1 MLTFPWHKQL
11 HQQNWLD
18 PAKKLLGSFNLFFKA
33 IDAKAH
39 KMFPTENRIFKQTY
53 NWIIS
58 FSLKIKASPLSGED
72 LQDYGTQSVF
82 VLDFNWILRVFRF
95 EFQFSFSK
103 YLDFIVNTGK
113 IIFFTKN
120 THLNISACINF
131 HFE

>member
-1 MLTFPWHKQL
+1 
-11 HQQNWLD
+11 
-18 PAKKLLGSFNLFFKA
+18 
-33 IDAKAH
+33 
-39 KMFPTENRIFKQTY
+39 MFPTENRIFKQTY

-58 FSLKIKASPLSGED
+58 FSLKIKVSPLSVED

-103 YLDFIVNTGK
+103 YLDLIVNTGK

-120 THLNISACINF
+120 THSACINF